1 MHDEG
6 SDDDVNPTV
15 RWLVHGVWR
24 IALGIVVILI
34 VLGVAAAILR

>member
-1 MHDEG
+1 MRDEVP
-6 SDDDVNPTV
+6 DDDVNPTV

-34 VLGVAAAILR
+34 VIGVAAAILR